1 MKREDFSLNAIKFF
15 HFTDFPADSFGSLGA
30 RSRNALLSSR
40 WDDRRWEG
48 AGGGR
53 EGGEVGGRRDVKEA
67 GRHFTFGKLFWQRFV
82 WFAAEPA
89 Q

>member
-48 AGGGR
+48 AGGGER
-53 EGGEVGGRRDVKEA
+53 VVRWGGDE
-67 GRHFTFGKLFWQRFV
+67 T
-82 WFAAEPA
+82 
-89 Q
+89 